1 MILRLLSLL
10 AIFVVSISAAASLSI
25 TVYAWPLSASSPKP
39 FAEITI
45 PWTTDG
51 IATVKSKK
59 TVSAK
64 DGELVRVGLLDSSKA
79 WSGVATSSESFKQGI
94 TQKISLHTDGQGQ
107 VTHLSFNSF
116 KSAKDDELLVDLL
129 PIQAGPEPILNKP
142 VVLNAEGKLDK
153 PDVDERSF
161 IQKYNSS
168 RVSSCGLKLIP
179 TLDIGGHSL
188 CSWFCK

>member
-10 AIFVVSISAAASLSI
+10 AFLLISVSAAVSSSI

-45 PWTTDG
+45 PSTADG
-51 IATVKSKK
+51 VATVKSKK
-59 TVSAK
+59 TVSAE

-94 TQKISLHTDGQGQ
+94 TQKISLHTDGHGQ
-107 VTHLSFNSF
+107 VTHLSFSSF
-116 KSAKDDELLVDLL
+116 KSVKDDELLVSLL

-161 IQKYNSS
+161 IQKCDLS
-168 RVSSCGLKLIP
+168 RTSLIETKLIRE
-179 TLDIGGHSL
+179 L
-188 CSWFCK
+188 